1 MILDPDN
8 KYIQMINAH
17 TPLAGTTI
25 LEIGCGNGRIT
36 ADMAQYASKIVA
48 TDLDTKALELASLN
62 NTASNVDFIYT
73 PDGFPDLQANSF
85 DLVIY
90 TLSLHHIP
98 AEKMVAHLHHSG
110 KLLSNN
116 GKIVVIEPGS
126 SGSFLEVKQRFGAG
140 SGDETAE
147 QKSAIEAMNTLIGWE
162 LNPTQLFFVDF
173 VFTDVDDFL
182 STKLPNHQKLPSS
195 LIVELKKFL
204 HNNTTTSGITL
215 SSERR
220 LNLLT
225 RDINS

>member
-8 KYIQMINAH
+8 KYIQMINVH
-17 TPLAGTTI
+17 TPLAGATI

-36 ADMAQYASKIVA
+36 ADMAQYASKVVA
-48 TDLDTKALELASLN
+48 TDLDNKAIKLAIQN

-147 QKSAIEAMNTLIGWE
+147 QESAIEAMGHLIGWN
-162 LNPTQLFFVDF
+162 LSTTQQFFVDF
-173 VFTDVDDFL
+173 LFTDMDDFL
-182 STKLPNHQKLPSS
+182 SNKLPNHQQLPTS
-195 LIVELKKFL
+195 LIVELKRFL
-204 HNNTTTSGITL
+204 HHHTTSSGIAL
-215 SSERR
+215 SSERQ
-220 LNLLT
+220 LYFIT
-225 RDINS
+225 RDINK